1 MSTIWL
7 LQCLA
12 GLPHNFSGFDSLD
25 DKLTNVFNKSGDNH
39 NGIYGHPQW
48 VSNGTGTEIWNSGT
62 SSSGTTWLRHSIK
75 SKLVPTICVVGILGN
90 LLTLVVL
97 TCQRL
102 RAGPTAERKVSI
114 WLQALAVSDLLLC
127 VSLLPHGLMTYEDRL
142 VYTSL
147 SFQLLYKAYGTA
159 IINNFI
165 LTSTW
170 LTVAMSFSRYL
181 AVCYPLSSYH
191 NLPLS
196 TDSNDG
202 GCRHVGTRFKAGVIF
217 VVSFVFNL
225 PRFFKHRLES
235 HDCRL
240 GPHGAQQKV
249 FALNF
254 NDGSLFHAV
263 YVWLYFVV
271 AIIVPLMLL
280 AFYNVRLV
288 GALYQSQK
296 MRRRRRETPNRRNVV
311 SYLVKRYSSSW
322 KAISELYT
330 ECHLLYRSHSVICQ
344 VSTFCL
350 ASFSEDV
357 SSAVRR
363 MGGTPNS
370 VS

>member
-12 GLPHNFSGFDSLD
+12 GLPRNLSGFDAVG
-25 DKLTNVFNKSGDNH
+25 DKLANVFNKSGDDH
-39 NGIYGHPQW
+39 NESYGIFGHPQSA
-48 VSNGTGTEIWNSGT
+48 SNGSGGIDVWNSGT
-62 SSSGTTWLRHSIK
+62 SGTTWLRHSIK
-75 SKLVPTICVVGILGN
+75 SKLVPTICVVGIIGN

-142 VYTSL
+142 VYVSL

-196 TDSNDG
+196 TDSNDRS
-202 GCRHVGTRFKAGVIF
+202 CRHCGTRFKAGIIF
-217 VVSFVFNL
+217 VASFVFNL

-240 GPHGAQQKV
+240 GPNGAQQKV

-254 NDGSLFHAV
+254 DGSVFHVV
-263 YVWLYFVV
+263 YVWVYFVV
-271 AIIVPLMLL
+271 AIIVPLILL

-296 MRRRRRETPNRRNVV
+296 MRRQHCVGGVEHRTVEIQ
-311 SYLVKRYSSSW
+311 LV
-322 KAISELYT
+322 I
-330 ECHLLYRSHSVICQ
+330 
-344 VSTFCL
+344 
-350 ASFSEDV
+350 
-357 SSAVRR
+357 
-363 MGGTPNS
+363 
-370 VS
+370 